1 MTYQTPDGWQL
12 PPRCP
17 QHAAPFGSSGPLH
30 LHAHRAL
37 RLFVTAGAWAAGLCL
52 IIGSIA
58 LVAGTAGPA
67 DTNVRAAA
75 AARSGQLPGHG
86 HQRRRR
92 PAADRAGHLL
102 RTFTGTGGRT
112 TSQFSVAAHS
122 RWELQWLYRCPS
134 RTPGGHLIIRE
145 GNAAGNGVSLDEAGT
160 SGHGSTWTYSSASD
174 HFFVVTTNCTWT
186 ARVLGHR

>member
-17 QHAAPFGSSGPLH
+17 QHAAPFGNSGPLP

-37 RLFVTAGAWAAGLCL
+37 RLLVTAGAWAAGLCL
-52 IIGSIA
+52 IIGSVA

-67 DTNVRAAA
+67 GATHVRAAA
-75 AARSGQLPGHG
+75 ARTGQLPGH
-86 HQRRRR
+86 HHHARR
-92 PAADRAGHLL
+92 PPGAGRAGHLL
-102 RTFTGTGGRT
+102 RTFSGTGNRT

-122 RWELQWLYRCPS
+122 RWELQWLYHCPS
-134 RTPGGHLIIRE
+134 RRPDGHLLIWE
-145 GNAAGNGVSLDEAGT
+145 GNAAGNGVSVDETGA
-160 SGHGSTWTYSSASD
+160 SGRGSTWTYSSASA
-174 HFFVVTTNCTWT
+174 HFFVVTTNCAWT

>member
-1 MTYQTPDGWQL
+1 MTYQAPGGWQL

-30 LHAHRAL
+30 AHRAL

-52 IIGSIA
+52 NICSVA

-67 DTNVRAAA
+67 ATNVRAAA
-75 AARSGQLPGHG
+75 GSGQLPGHG
-86 HQRRRR
+86 RQPRRR
-92 PAADRAGHLL
+92 PTAGRAGHLL
-102 RTFTGTGGRT
+102 RTFTGTGSRT

-122 RWELQWLYRCPS
+122 RWELQWRYRCPA

-145 GNAAGNGVSLDEAGT
+145 GNAAGNGVSVDAAGT
-160 SGHGSTWTYSSASD
+160 SGHGRTWTYSSASD

-186 ARVLGHR
+186 ARVLGRR

>member
-30 LHAHRAL
+30 LRAHRAL

-52 IIGSIA
+52 IIGSVA

-67 DTNVRAAA
+67 HAAHLRPA
-75 AARSGQLPGHG
+75 AKSGQLPGH
-86 HQRRRR
+86 
-92 PAADRAGHLL
+92 AGHLL
-102 RTFTGTGGRT
+102 RTFTGTGSRT

-145 GNAAGNGVSLDEAGT
+145 GNAAGNGVSVDAAGT
-160 SGHGSTWTYSSASD
+160 SGRGSTWTYSSASD

>member
-52 IIGSIA
+52 IIGSVA
-58 LVAGTAGPA
+58 LVAGSAGPA
-67 DTNVRAAA
+67 DATHVRAA
-75 AARSGQLPGHG
+75 AARSGQLPGRG
-86 HQRRRR
+86 HQPRRR
-92 PAADRAGHLL
+92 PPGSAGHLL
-102 RTFTGTGGRT
+102 GTFTGTGNRT

-122 RWELQWLYRCPS
+122 RWELQWFYQCPA

-145 GNAAGNGVSLDEAGT
+145 GNAAGNGVSVAAAGS
-160 SGHGSTWTYSSASD
+160 SGHGSTWTYSSASS
-174 HFFVVTTNCTWT
+174 HFFVVTTNCAWT
-186 ARVLGHR
+186 AKVLGHR